1 MDKSMIFNNKE
12 EQIKLLNKFPPGF
25 IKFDNDGKIEINRTV
40 KLNIPFENITFSSKS
55 EFNQNTTHTENRY
68 EDSLF
73 SSDTKG
79 ANGKISKSIQNIL
92 NISLESNF
100 TFGNTN
106 KKHKKSKVVHYKHY
120 INKPCIKFSIL
131 QKDFILDENIKED
144 FKVIKNKKTDKE
156 KLNELFKLY
165 NKYGFGV
172 PFEFIIGGKY
182 CIHFDA
188 KNEEEK
194 EEIENKINK
203 LTSLNYDKQKS
214 GSNIDINNEGTA
226 NKEDMNFHI
235 DVIGGEIEKKN
246 DYNEWLKGLNLDNYE
261 IIRYESVI
269 PIHHFFDDELK
280 NEIENLLEKETINLN

>member
-1 MDKSMIFNNKE
+1 MIFNNKE
-12 EQIKLLNKFPPGF
+12 EQIKLLNRFPPGF
-25 IKFDNDGKIEINRTV
+25 IKFNSDGKIEINRTI
-40 KLNIPFENITFSSKS
+40 KLNIPFENLIISSKR
-55 EFNQNTTHTENRY
+55 EFNQLTIYNENKY
-68 EDSLF
+68 DESLF
-73 SSDTKG
+73 SSDIIF
-79 ANGKISKSIQNIL
+79 ASGKNSKSTKNIL
-92 NISLESNF
+92 NSVLESF
-100 TFGNTN
+100 ITGN
-106 KKHKKSKVVHYKHY
+106 KKEKNSKSNYGHYKYCINQSY
-120 INKPCIKFSIL
+120 IKISIA
-131 QKDFILDENIKED
+131 QKDFILDENIKEE
-144 FKVIKNKKTDKE
+144 FKAFKDKKTDKE